1 MLLLGGG
8 LGCGPGDYPSSGSAP
23 LSERARPVFPG
34 EQLGFRA
41 RASHLL
47 PSGELIASPELSP
60 DRDGGA
66 VADIA
71 VPLPDL
77 AAPVD
82 LSPEAD
88 LKMVAD
94 IAVPLPD
101 LAAPVDLSPGLGS
114 DSAYPDN
121 SCIETG
127 CAAACN
133 NTNTPCMSDSACGK
147 GSCNFSTHKCTTCI
161 SRGTNRCYNRCVG
174 GTCSIYTP
182 GQW

>member
-1 MLLLGGG
+1 MILTRPALMLLLGGG

-23 LSERARPVFPG
+23 LSERARPVFPR

-66 VADIA
+66 
-71 VPLPDL
+71 
-77 AAPVD
+77 
-82 LSPEAD
+82 
-88 LKMVAD
+88 VAD